1 MYNRGRALF
10 LGGVVFAALTTAACS
25 GFSSSDGQVAAAD
38 SNSPS
43 AVPEPTQVVTDAPI
57 TIGPATDTSIFLT
70 RSEWDADA
78 AAVYVSGYLEGVVE
92 DDGQCTLTLTKD
104 GQSVSATKPGTSNVT
119 NTSCGQLT
127 VAGSELSTGVW
138 TATVS
143 YSSSTS
149 SGSSEPVQVE
159 VP

>member
-1 MYNRGRALF
+1 MYNPGRAPF
-10 LGGVVFAALTTAACS
+10 LGGVVLAALTTAACS
-25 GFSSSDGQVAAAD
+25 GFSPSDGQVAD

-78 AAVYVSGYLEGVVE
+78 SAVYVSGYLEGVVE
-92 DDGQCTLTLTKD
+92 DDGTCTLTLTKD

-127 VAGSELSTGVW
+127 IAGSELSTGVW

-143 YSSSTS
+143 YSSSAS

>member
-1 MYNRGRALF
+1 MYNPRRAPF
-10 LGGVVFAALTTAACS
+10 LGGVVLAALTTAAC
-25 GFSSSDGQVAAAD
+25 GFSSGDAQVAVAD
-38 SNSPS
+38 SSSPS
-43 AVPEPTQVVTDAPI
+43 AVANPTQVVTDAPI
-57 TIGPATDTSIFLT
+57 TVGPATDASIFLT

-92 DDGQCTLTLTKD
+92 DDGTCTLTLTKD

-127 VAGSELSTGVW
+127 IAGSELSTGAW

-143 YSSSTS
+143 YSSSAS